1 MSIRKNKAFT
11 LSFAA
16 IDPTNRPQ
24 RKSGVTFSA
33 GNSQLSK
40 DGASFANTTNLPAEI
55 GSTGR
60 YSLVLTAAEL
70 DCDHAHIKV
79 TNASIDDVDLVYATG
94 GQPSGTVVTDGG
106 NTASTFKTDLSE
118 GTDDYW
124 KDALLLFTSGA
135 LAGQVKK
142 ITTYSGTTKFVTLS
156 AALTGT
162 PSSGDRFVLI
172 NL

>member
-16 IDPTNRPQ
+16 IDPTSRPS
-24 RKSGVTFSA
+24 RYSGASFSA
-33 GNSQLSK
+33 GDSQLSK
-40 DGASFANTTNLPAEI
+40 DGASFSNTTNLPAEI

-60 YSLVLTAAEL
+60 YSLTLTAAEL

-79 TNASIDDVDLVYATG
+79 TNASIDDVDLAYATG
-94 GQPSGTVVTDGG
+94 GQPTGAVVTDGS
-106 NTASTFKTDLSE
+106 NTSSTFKTDLSE
-118 GTDDYW
+118 ATNDYW
-124 KDALLLFTSGA
+124 KDALLLFTSGS
-135 LAGQVKK
+135 LIGQVKK
-142 ITTYSGTTKFVTLS
+142 ISTYDGTTKFVTLS

-162 PSSGDRFVLI
+162 PSSGDRFVLV